1 MRDPDVAPNDVADEP
16 GAHILHT
23 LFGIPGSDGFEI
35 NQRGVGDR
43 LDPDSGSPDEALTRI
58 PLDASAA
65 DGGIDE
71 RPLRDLLFRFPETLP
86 IAAIDAASM
95 VTAMAS

>member
-1 MRDPDVAPNDVADEP
+1 MDELPQRALAEFRDHSPHIGIVRQVLDAPNDVADEP
-16 GAHILHT
+16 GAQILHT

-35 NQRGVGDR
+35 NQREVGDR
-43 LDPDSGSPDEALTRI
+43 LDPDGGSPDEALTRI

-71 RPLRDLLFRFPETLP
+71 RPLRLIVEQ
-86 IAAIDAASM
+86 
-95 VTAMAS
+95 